1 MEEKKRIVIDF
12 LFPRF
17 LSALQRETTDIQVDE
32 HTALYIIQSV
42 IPEKEKGIRTLE
54 RAVKD
59 IIHKISF
66 LVLHDNQLQS
76 SFYCG
81 KKLEYPVVLTPR
93 LVDILLKDFKKQDN
107 RYEQMY
113 L

>member
-1 MEEKKRIVIDF
+1 MNF

-17 LSALQRETTDIQVDE
+17 LHTLQLKKEDIQVDE
-32 HTALYIIQSV
+32 DVALYIIQSV
-42 IPEKEKGIRTLE
+42 ISDSEKGIRTLE

-66 LVLHDNQLQS
+66 LVIHDNQLDS

-81 KKLEYPVVLTPR
+81 KKLEYPILLTHSM
-93 LVDILLKDFKKQDN
+93 VDILLKDFKKEDT